1 MIFFDE
7 NNIKINN
14 QRLEAEEQYLVL
26 TYVEEND
33 VVLELGARYG
43 TVSCAINYKLNNKTN
58 QVSVEPD
65 DRVWDALENNKKN
78 NNCHFNI
85 IKGFISNNKLGL
97 INKDVH
103 FGGYGTSSIVDNEST
118 IDSFTLDDINLKY
131 NLKFNVLVADCEG
144 FLETFID
151 ENSDFC
157 KNLRMCIFEADYPNN
172 CNYPKIRQ
180 YLESLNF
187 KKIKGD
193 YQNVYV
199 KNN

>member
-1 MIFFDE
+1 M
-7 NNIKINN
+7 
-14 QRLEAEEQYLVL
+14 
-26 TYVEEND
+26 
-33 VVLELGARYG
+33 
-43 TVSCAINYKLNNKTN
+43 
-58 QVSVEPD
+58 
-65 DRVWDALENNKKN
+65 
-78 NNCHFNI
+78 
-85 IKGFISNNKLGL
+85 
-97 INKDVH
+97 
-103 FGGYGTSSIVDNEST
+103 
-118 IDSFTLDDINLKY
+118 KY

-151 ENSDFC
+151 ENPDFC

-199 KNN
+199 KNNYIC